1 MPTRLLLAAALLVAA
16 CGGGGDDGPGRAEQ
30 ARQLA
35 ADAGLSEEVQDWL
48 ALAAGQP
55 DADYRVEYGELVVI
69 QEDGERRVDAGEGG
83 RAALAADPGP
93 FDDAAVERLVDRL
106 RRSQEDF
113 AFEVED
119 RRMLGV
125 TARCLVTE
133 PTEPTAPAEPGDDE
147 TPTGVLCVSDEGA
160 LLLLQGATGE
170 LEATAYDPL

>member
-1 MPTRLLLAAALLVAA
+1 MPTRLLLAAVLLVAA
-16 CGGGGDDGPGRAEQ
+16 CGGGGDDEPARAEQ

-55 DADYRVEYGELVVI
+55 EADYRVEYGELVVT

-83 RAALAADPGP
+83 QAALAADPGP
-93 FDDAAVERLVDRL
+93 FDEAAVERLVDRL
-106 RRSQEDF
+106 RRSKADF

-119 RRMLGV
+119 RRLLGV

-133 PTEPTAPAEPGDDE
+133 PTGPAGDE